1 MNDTFMKEK
10 PIFPLLTSMA
20 LPMVVSMLVN
30 ALYNIVDSL
39 FVARISE
46 EAMTALSLVYPVQ
59 NLINAIA
66 IGFSIGIAALI
77 SLHLGAGNKEK
88 ADMAATHGMV
98 LSLIHGVVISIVCT
112 AIMPRFLRSFT
123 SDETVIAMGV
133 TYSRVAFMFAVVIMA
148 AMSFEKIFQA
158 VGRMNITM
166 IGLMG
171 GSVCNIILD
180 PLLIFGIGPF
190 PKMGIAGAALAT
202 GIGQMVPVIFYL
214 IVYFVSPIPV
224 RLRSGCLKPDAKMA
238 LQLYSIGVPATLNL
252 ALPSVLI
259 TFLNSLL
266 AVYSQSYVVVLGIYY
281 KLQTFL
287 YLPANGIVQG
297 LRPIIGYNYGAG
309 EYDRVKKLYRTSM
322 GMCAAIMAV
331 GTVLCLA
338 LSGQLIGLFSSN
350 AETIVI
356 GTSALRIIC
365 VGFIVSTISVVAS
378 GSLEGLGM
386 GVQSLVISLCRYIV
400 VIIPL
405 AWLFC
410 RLLGADGIWN
420 AFWVTEVITAGI
432 SMVVYHKSGGL
443 VKLLQRIRL
452 DQVIGIQKVEIF
464 SCCLLNPPIA
474 RGGNPSVFLTNRP
487 DKGVFFR
494 YIPAGSPACCRRSR
508 HPPQAPQSPAVFER
522 PSSRGFL
529 PNIAAHYRQESQRIL
544 LASSCHPLLSIL
556 RQKRQAR
563 V

>member
-112 AIMPRFLRSFT
+112 AVMPRFLRSFT
-123 SDETVIAMGV
+123 SDETVFAMGV

-180 PLLIFGIGPF
+180 PLLIFGIG
-190 PKMGIAGAALAT
+190 
-202 GIGQMVPVIFYL
+202 QMVPVIFYL

-238 LQLYSIGVPATLNL
+238 LQLYSIGVPAILNL

-322 GMCAAIMAV
+322 GMCAAIMAA

-350 AETIVI
+350 AETIAI

-400 VIIPL
+400 LIMPL

-432 SMVVYHKSGGL
+432 SLVVYHKS
-443 VKLLQRIRL
+443 VKL
-452 DQVIGIQKVEIF
+452 K
-464 SCCLLNPPIA
+464 
-474 RGGNPSVFLTNRP
+474 
-487 DKGVFFR
+487 
-494 YIPAGSPACCRRSR
+494 
-508 HPPQAPQSPAVFER
+508 
-522 PSSRGFL
+522 
-529 PNIAAHYRQESQRIL
+529 
-544 LASSCHPLLSIL
+544 
-556 RQKRQAR
+556 
-563 V
+563 

>member
-20 LPMVVSMLVN
+20 LPMVISMLVN
-30 ALYNIVDSL
+30 SLYNIVDSL

-66 IGFSIGIAALI
+66 IGFSIGISSMI
-77 SLHLGAGNKEK
+77 SLHLGAGNRDR
-88 ADMAATHGMV
+88 ADTAATLGMAMSILHG
-98 LSLIHGVVISIVCT
+98 IIASIVSI
-112 AIMPRFLRSFT
+112 AIMPSFLARFT
-123 SDETVIAMGV
+123 TDETVIAMGV
-133 TYSRVAFMFAVVIMA
+133 TYSRVAFMFAVIIMA

-158 VGRMNITM
+158 VGRMKITM
-166 IGLMG
+166 IGLMA

-190 PKMGIAGAALAT
+190 PEMGIAGAALAT
-202 GIGQMVPVIFYL
+202 GIGQLVPVVFYI

-224 RLRSGCLKPDAKMA
+224 KLRRSCLRPDGKMA
-238 LQLYSIGVPATLNL
+238 LQLYSIGVPAALNL

-266 AVYSQSYVVVLGIYY
+266 ASFSQSYVVVLGIYY

-297 LRPIIGYNYGAG
+297 LRPVIGYNYGAR
-309 EYDRVKKLYRTSM
+309 EYDRVRKIYRTAM
-322 GMCAAIMAV
+322 GMCAAIMVA

-350 AETIVI
+350 AETIAI
-356 GTSALRIIC
+356 GTTALRIIC
-365 VGFIVSTISVVAS
+365 IGFIVSTISVVVS

-386 GVQSLVISLCRYIV
+386 GVQSLIISLCRYV
-400 VIIPL
+400 VIIMPL

-410 RLLGADGIWN
+410 HFIGSDGIWN
-420 AFWVTEVITAGI
+420 AFWVTEFITAGI
-432 SMVVYHKSGGL
+432 SLVVYHKS
-443 VKLLQRIRL
+443 VKM
-452 DQVIGIQKVEIF
+452 
-464 SCCLLNPPIA
+464 A
-474 RGGNPSVFLTNRP
+474 
-487 DKGVFFR
+487 
-494 YIPAGSPACCRRSR
+494 
-508 HPPQAPQSPAVFER
+508 
-522 PSSRGFL
+522 
-529 PNIAAHYRQESQRIL
+529 
-544 LASSCHPLLSIL
+544 
-556 RQKRQAR
+556 
-563 V
+563 

>member
-20 LPMVVSMLVN
+20 LPMVVSTLVN

-148 AMSFEKIFQA
+148 AMAFEKIFQA

-238 LQLYSIGVPATLNL
+238 LQLYSIGVPAILNL

-266 AVYSQSYVVVLGIYY
+266 PSTLKA
-281 KLQTFL
+281 
-287 YLPANGIVQG
+287 
-297 LRPIIGYNYGAG
+297 
-309 EYDRVKKLYRTSM
+309 M
-322 GMCAAIMAV
+322 
-331 GTVLCLA
+331 
-338 LSGQLIGLFSSN
+338 LS
-350 AETIVI
+350 
-356 GTSALRIIC
+356 C
-365 VGFIVSTISVVAS
+365 WVSTINYRPSCTCPPTA
-378 GSLEGLGM
+378 
-386 GVQSLVISLCRYIV
+386 LCRV
-400 VIIPL
+400 C
-405 AWLFC
+405 A
-410 RLLGADGIWN
+410 
-420 AFWVTEVITAGI
+420 
-432 SMVVYHKSGGL
+432 
-443 VKLLQRIRL
+443 
-452 DQVIGIQKVEIF
+452 
-464 SCCLLNPPIA
+464 
-474 RGGNPSVFLTNRP
+474 
-487 DKGVFFR
+487 
-494 YIPAGSPACCRRSR
+494 
-508 HPPQAPQSPAVFER
+508 
-522 PSSRGFL
+522 PSSATTTAQGSMT
-529 PNIAAHYRQESQRIL
+529 ASKSSTAHPWACAPPSWPRARCSVWRCP
-544 LASSCHPLLSIL
+544 AS
-556 RQKRQAR
+556 
-563 V
+563 

>member
-10 PIFPLLTSMA
+10 PILPLLTSMA
-20 LPMVVSMLVN
+20 LPMVISMLVN

-66 IGFSIGIAALI
+66 IGFSIGISALI
-77 SLHLGAGNKEK
+77 SLHLGAGNKEQ
-88 ADMAATHGMV
+88 ADAAATQGTVMAV
-98 LSLIHGVVISIVCT
+98 VHGVIVTMVCT
-112 AIMPRFLRSFT
+112 AIMPRFLRMFT
-123 SDETVIAMGV
+123 ADEAVIEMGV
-133 TYSRVAFMFAVVIMA
+133 TYARVAFMFAVVIMV
-148 AMSFEKIFQA
+148 AMAYEKIFQA

-202 GIGQMVPVIFYL
+202 GIGQMVPVVFYT

-224 RLRSGCLKPDAKMA
+224 KLHRRYLRPCAKMA
-238 LQLYSIGVPATLNL
+238 LQLYSIGIPAILNL

-266 AVYSQSYVVVLGIYY
+266 AAFSQSYVVVLGIYY

-297 LRPIIGYNYGAG
+297 LRPIIGYNYGAR
-309 EYDRVKKLYRTSM
+309 EYDRVRKIYRTAM
-322 GMCAAIMAV
+322 GMCAAIMTL
-331 GTVLCLA
+331 GTVLCLV

-350 AETIVI
+350 AETIAI
-356 GTSALRIIC
+356 GTLALRIIC
-365 VGFIVSTISVVAS
+365 TGFIVSTISVVVS
-378 GSLEGLGM
+378 GALEGLGM
-386 GVQSLVISLCRYIV
+386 GVQSLIISLCRYII
-400 VIIPL
+400 VIMPL

-410 RLLGADGIWN
+410 RVLGADGIWN

-432 SMVVYHKSGGL
+432 SLVVYRKS
-443 VKLLQRIRL
+443 VKL
-452 DQVIGIQKVEIF
+452 E
-464 SCCLLNPPIA
+464 
-474 RGGNPSVFLTNRP
+474 
-487 DKGVFFR
+487 
-494 YIPAGSPACCRRSR
+494 
-508 HPPQAPQSPAVFER
+508 
-522 PSSRGFL
+522 
-529 PNIAAHYRQESQRIL
+529 
-544 LASSCHPLLSIL
+544 
-556 RQKRQAR
+556 
-563 V
+563 

>member
-238 LQLYSIGVPATLNL
+238 LQLYSIGVPAILNL

-266 AVYSQSYVVVLGIYY
+266 AVCSQS
-281 KLQTFL
+281 
-287 YLPANGIVQG
+287 
-297 LRPIIGYNYGAG
+297 
-309 EYDRVKKLYRTSM
+309 
-322 GMCAAIMAV
+322 
-331 GTVLCLA
+331 
-338 LSGQLIGLFSSN
+338 SS
-350 AETIVI
+350 
-356 GTSALRIIC
+356 C
-365 VGFIVSTISVVAS
+365 WVSTINCRPSCTCPPTA
-378 GSLEGLGM
+378 
-386 GVQSLVISLCRYIV
+386 LCRV
-400 VIIPL
+400 CAPSS
-405 AWLFC
+405 A
-410 RLLGADGIWN
+410 
-420 AFWVTEVITAGI
+420 TTT
-432 SMVVYHKSGGL
+432 
-443 VKLLQRIRL
+443 
-452 DQVIGIQKVEIF
+452 
-464 SCCLLNPPIA
+464 A
-474 RGGNPSVFLTNRP
+474 RGSMTASKSSTARPWACAPPSWPRARCSVWRC
-487 DKGVFFR
+487 
-494 YIPAGSPACCRRSR
+494 PAS
-508 HPPQAPQSPAVFER
+508 
-522 PSSRGFL
+522 
-529 PNIAAHYRQESQRIL
+529 
-544 LASSCHPLLSIL
+544 
-556 RQKRQAR
+556 
-563 V
+563 

>member
-1 MNDTFMKEK
+1 M
-10 PIFPLLTSMA
+10 LLTFGASENTIGYAVDYMSIYA
-20 LPMVVSMLVN
+20 VGTIFVQMTLGMNMFITAQGFSKTSMLTV
-30 ALYNIVDSL
+30 
-39 FVARISE
+39 
-46 EAMTALSLVYPVQ
+46 T
-59 NLINAIA
+59 
-66 IGFSIGIAALI
+66 IGA
-77 SLHLGAGNKEK
+77 
-88 ADMAATHGMV
+88 
-98 LSLIHGVVISIVCT
+98 
-112 AIMPRFLRSFT
+112 
-123 SDETVIAMGV
+123 
-133 TYSRVAFMFAVVIMA
+133 
-148 AMSFEKIFQA
+148 
-158 VGRMNITM
+158 
-166 IGLMG
+166 
-171 GSVCNIILD
+171 VCNIILD

-238 LQLYSIGVPATLNL
+238 LQLYSIGVPAILNL

-322 GMCAAIMAV
+322 GMCAAIMAA

-350 AETIVI
+350 AETIAI

-400 VIIPL
+400 VIMPL

-432 SMVVYHKSGGL
+432 SMVVYHKS
-443 VKLLQRIRL
+443 VKL
-452 DQVIGIQKVEIF
+452 K
-464 SCCLLNPPIA
+464 
-474 RGGNPSVFLTNRP
+474 
-487 DKGVFFR
+487 
-494 YIPAGSPACCRRSR
+494 
-508 HPPQAPQSPAVFER
+508 
-522 PSSRGFL
+522 
-529 PNIAAHYRQESQRIL
+529 
-544 LASSCHPLLSIL
+544 
-556 RQKRQAR
+556 
-563 V
+563 

>member
-1 MNDTFMKEK
+1 
-10 PIFPLLTSMA
+10 
-20 LPMVVSMLVN
+20 
-30 ALYNIVDSL
+30 
-39 FVARISE
+39 
-46 EAMTALSLVYPVQ
+46 MTALSLVYPVQ

-259 TFLNSLL
+259 TFLELAAGRLL
-266 AVYSQSYVVVLGIYY
+266 S
-281 KLQTFL
+281 K
-287 YLPANGIVQG
+287 
-297 LRPIIGYNYGAG
+297 
-309 EYDRVKKLYRTSM
+309 
-322 GMCAAIMAV
+322 
-331 GTVLCLA
+331 
-338 LSGQLIGLFSSN
+338 
-350 AETIVI
+350 
-356 GTSALRIIC
+356 
-365 VGFIVSTISVVAS
+365 
-378 GSLEGLGM
+378 
-386 GVQSLVISLCRYIV
+386 LCRRAGY
-400 VIIPL
+400 
-405 AWLFC
+405 
-410 RLLGADGIWN
+410 LL
-420 AFWVTEVITAGI
+420 
-432 SMVVYHKSGGL
+432 
-443 VKLLQRIRL
+443 
-452 DQVIGIQKVEIF
+452 
-464 SCCLLNPPIA
+464 
-474 RGGNPSVFLTNRP
+474 
-487 DKGVFFR
+487 
-494 YIPAGSPACCRRSR
+494 
-508 HPPQAPQSPAVFER
+508 
-522 PSSRGFL
+522 
-529 PNIAAHYRQESQRIL
+529 
-544 LASSCHPLLSIL
+544 
-556 RQKRQAR
+556 
-563 V
+563 

>member
-238 LQLYSIGVPATLNL
+238 LQLYSIGVPAIIAQGAMSVMNYCVNL
-252 ALPSVLI
+252 IFGSLDSSYVTSYGIVYKIQQFVLFAAFGLRDAITPIVSFSYGMQNAKRIREGVRCGLMYTSVLMLVCTAAVEI
-259 TFLNSLL
+259 LAQPLAGIFSLSAGTMGLCVIGLRVL
-266 AVYSQSYVVVLGIYY
+266 AVSFVFAG
-281 KLQTFL
+281 
-287 YLPANGIVQG
+287 ANIAIQG
-297 LRPIIGYNYGAG
+297 VFQA
-309 EYDRVKKLYRTSM
+309 T
-322 GMCAAIMAV
+322 
-331 GTVLCLA
+331 
-338 LSGQLIGLFSSN
+338 
-350 AETIVI
+350 
-356 GTSALRIIC
+356 
-365 VGFIVSTISVVAS
+365 
-378 GSLEGLGM
+378 EG
-386 GVQSLVISLCRYIV
+386 GVQSLLVSLLRQLIFV
-400 VIIPL
+400 LPA
-405 AWLFC
+405 AWLFA
-410 RLLGADGIWN
+410 RLLPAGVWL
-420 AFWVTEVITAGI
+420 AFPIAEVLTAVIAAVLLRHTAG
-432 SMVVYHKSGGL
+432 KGR
-443 VKLLQRIRL
+443 LLQ
-452 DQVIGIQKVEIF
+452 QG
-464 SCCLLNPPIA
+464 
-474 RGGNPSVFLTNRP
+474 
-487 DKGVFFR
+487 
-494 YIPAGSPACCRRSR
+494 
-508 HPPQAPQSPAVFER
+508 H
-522 PSSRGFL
+522 
-529 PNIAAHYRQESQRIL
+529 AASM
-544 LASSCHPLLSIL
+544 S
-556 RQKRQAR
+556 K
-563 V
+563 

>member
-20 LPMVVSMLVN
+20 LPMVISMLVSS
-30 ALYNIVDSL
+30 LYNIVDSL

-66 IGFSIGIAALI
+66 IGFSIGISSMI
-77 SLHLGAGNKEK
+77 SLHLGAGNRDR
-88 ADMAATHGMV
+88 ADTAATLGMAMSSLHG
-98 LSLIHGVVISIVCT
+98 IIASIVSI
-112 AIMPRFLRSFT
+112 AIMPSFLARFT
-123 SDETVIAMGV
+123 TDETVIAMGV
-133 TYSRVAFMFAVVIMA
+133 TYSRVAFMFAVIIMA

-158 VGRMNITM
+158 VGRMKITM
-166 IGLMG
+166 IGLMA

-190 PKMGIAGAALAT
+190 PEMGIAGAALAT
-202 GIGQMVPVIFYL
+202 GIGQLVPVVFYI

-224 RLRSGCLKPDAKMA
+224 KLRRSCLRPDGKMA
-238 LQLYSIGVPATLNL
+238 LQLYSIGVPAALNL

-266 AVYSQSYVVVLGIYY
+266 ASFSQSYVVVLGIYY

-297 LRPIIGYNYGAG
+297 LRPVIGYNYGAR
-309 EYDRVKKLYRTSM
+309 EYDRVRKIYRTAM
-322 GMCAAIMAV
+322 GMCAAIMVA

-350 AETIVI
+350 AETIAI
-356 GTSALRIIC
+356 GTTALRIIC
-365 VGFIVSTISVVAS
+365 IGFIVSTISVVVS

-386 GVQSLVISLCRYIV
+386 GVQSLIISLCRYV
-400 VIIPL
+400 VIIMPL

-410 RLLGADGIWN
+410 HFIGSDGIWN
-420 AFWVTEVITAGI
+420 AFWVTEFITAGI
-432 SMVVYHKSGGL
+432 SLVVYHKS
-443 VKLLQRIRL
+443 VKL
-452 DQVIGIQKVEIF
+452 K
-464 SCCLLNPPIA
+464 
-474 RGGNPSVFLTNRP
+474 
-487 DKGVFFR
+487 
-494 YIPAGSPACCRRSR
+494 
-508 HPPQAPQSPAVFER
+508 
-522 PSSRGFL
+522 
-529 PNIAAHYRQESQRIL
+529 
-544 LASSCHPLLSIL
+544 
-556 RQKRQAR
+556 
-563 V
+563 